1 MKKIN
6 IILYIF
12 CAVAIITSCK
22 GFLDI
27 PPSNQGDASTAIQ
40 DENDAQVF
48 MNGIMRRM
56 SSGAYYGRNFILYA
70 DAKGGDLGITSQ
82 GRGYDSFYTFNH
94 SATSNSYSGFWSQ
107 MYDVILQINTLIKS
121 VEGMEDASSTMLAY
135 LAQAKTLRA
144 IVYFDLVRLY
154 GKPYNMDKSSYGV
167 PLALEPL
174 DASDQLTRASVEE
187 VYNQII
193 KDLKESEDQLST
205 SRQNGYVNKYV
216 NKTMQARVYLYMDN
230 HASALAAAEDVINS
244 GVYSLYKPEEWVES
258 WESQFGNESI
268 FEIAM
273 YPNEGDLGTSSL
285 GFMLRRYA
293 HGSTK
298 AMGWFMASDYFLAR
312 LGESTSDVRWGV
324 MSYDEISDTRFGACY
339 KYCGS
344 TELTGDGKSAAT
356 SVNIKVIRLSEVYL
370 IAAEAALATD
380 KAKAAK
386 YLNAIRKRSGLA
398 DATDAN
404 INIKMILDER
414 SKELFAEGHRF
425 FDMMRLNQTIELNDE
440 MIQPAV
446 SITHRDKTVTRD
458 FYKTIL
464 PIAKSELDA
473 NPPIA
478 AQQNPGY

>member
-380 KAKAAK
+380 KAKAAN

-446 SITHRDKTVTRD
+446 AITHRDKTVTRD